1 MRDRYARILAAGG
14 AAILAATLGV
24 PAASAVATAKT
35 WTVHPGGGVKAMSGK
50 VAIADTAT
58 GSTITCLS
66 STASGT
72 LRIGSGL
79 PGAGAGSLSAVSF
92 ATCAYRA
99 SSTLLVIF
107 FLHSDALPWQ
117 VNLAS
122 YNAAKGVVRG
132 TVSHLAIPLSDSA
145 SSGGCHA
152 RIDGTSASAGDGQVT
167 FRYTDGTGLLSVLTT
182 GGNLHLYGV
191 SRGCLGIF
199 HDGDPVTLSA
209 TYTLSPKQAITS
221 P

>member
-1 MRDRYARILAAGG
+1 MSNRYARILAAGG
-14 AAILAATLGV
+14 AMILVATLGV
-24 PAASAVATAKT
+24 PAAPAAATAKT
-35 WTVHPGGGVKAMSGK
+35 WTVHPGGDVRAMSGK
-50 VAIADTAT
+50 LAVADTAT

-72 LRIGSGL
+72 FRSGSGL
-79 PGAGAGSLSAVSF
+79 PGADAGSLSAVSF
-92 ATCAYRA
+92 TTCAYPV
-99 SSTLLVIF
+99 SNTLLVIF
-107 FLHSDALPWQ
+107 FLHPGGLPWQ
-117 VNLAS
+117 VNLSS
-122 YNAAKGVVRG
+122 YNAAKGVVSG
-132 TVSHLAIPLSDSA
+132 TVSHVAVPLSDSA

-152 RIDGTSASAGDGQVT
+152 KVGGTSASAGDGQVA
-167 FRYTDGTGLLSVLTT
+167 FRYTNSTGKLSVLTT

-199 HDGDPVTLSA
+199 HDGDPVTISA